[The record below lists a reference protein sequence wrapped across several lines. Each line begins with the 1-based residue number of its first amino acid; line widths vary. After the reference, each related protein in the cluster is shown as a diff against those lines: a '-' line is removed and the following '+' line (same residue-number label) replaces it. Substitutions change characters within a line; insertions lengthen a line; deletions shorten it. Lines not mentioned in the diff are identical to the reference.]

1 MIKCYRLGRS
11 YFDQQVL
18 KNITFTIRKGE
29 RVSILGP
36 GGSGKSVILKII
48 VGIEKPDYGYSK
60 LMKIDLAKTS
70 FKNKKDVLCSL
81 GMAFQQGGLFDFMNV
96 RENLMFV
103 MDNMTKFSDEIKQ
116 KKIKEILSAV
126 KLADTENLYP
136 HEMSGGMRRRVGI
149 ARALC
154 INPKVAIFDEPTA
167 GLDPVTSSIIL
178 NRILQVSVDDKE
190 SSMVVAT
197 SNVEVAIRFS
207 KRIILIRDGMV
218 IADGPWKALLMDG
231 SNWIKKFLETRLI
244 GLSSD
249 YVKDL
254 DLPESFIEKHWKPN
268 NIH

>member
-1 MIKCYRLGRS
+1 MIKCYRIGRS
-11 YFDQQVL
+11 YFEEEVL

-48 VGIEKPDYGYSK
+48 VGLEKPDTGFSK
-60 LMKIDLAKTS
+60 LMKIDLTETS
-70 FKNKKDVLCSL
+70 FKNKKDVLCGL
-81 GMAFQQGGLFDFMNV
+81 GMAFQQGGLFDFMTV
-96 RENLMFV
+96 KENLMFV
-103 MDNMTKFSDEIKQ
+103 MDNMTKFSDAVKN
-116 KKIKEILSAV
+116 KKVTEILSAV
-126 KLADTENLYP
+126 KLAKTENLYP

-178 NRILQVSVDDKE
+178 NRILQLSEDDKE

-207 KRIILIRDGMV
+207 SRIILLKDTRV
-218 IADGPWKALLMDG
+218 IADGPWKDLLLDG
-231 SNWIKKFLETRLI
+231 SNWIRNFLETRLI
-244 GLSSD
+244 GLSTD
-249 YVKDL
+249 YIKFL
-254 DLPESFIEKHWKPN
+254 DLPPSFVKKHWGSN
-268 NIH
+268 